1 MQLSIDFDYNDFFAV
16 PDIKISLDD
25 LCLHHGK
32 VNEHFEFDIDLEDG
46 PHQLTIDH
54 HGKNQIFQRRRRF
67 VTVGVTRAVVVIVVV
82 VFHGIQPPIKKGLPI
97 K

>member
-32 VNEHFEFDIDLEDG
+32 VNEHFEIVATPDRAPKEKKEK
-46 PHQLTIDH
+46 P
-54 HGKNQIFQRRRRF
+54 
-67 VTVGVTRAVVVIVVV
+67 VTVLNANL
-82 VFHGIQPPIKKGLPI
+82 FEEY
-97 K
+97 

>member
-54 HGKNQIFQRRRRF
+54 HGKKIDWTKSGKNTACFLVSLVVLESSNQKSKLLRY
-67 VTVGVTRAVVVIVVV
+67 
-82 VFHGIQPPIKKGLPI
+82 KKSF
-97 K
+97 